1 MKMKDLDT
9 KESRRPAPFRA
20 PCDIIIDAI
29 EDDEK
34 RDLVHSLFFFTLNTR
49 GGVPSDAARWL
60 ASMTTETL
68 TAYRVSADRQNNEL
82 REREQ
87 SIAWARR

>member
-20 PCDIIIDAI
+20 PCDIVLDAI

-34 RDLVHSLFFFTLNTR
+34 RKLAKSLFFFTLNTR

-68 TAYRVSADRQNNEL
+68 TAMRISADRQCDEL

-87 SIAWARR
+87 RIAWSAR